1 MTWEWLLYFPNT
13 SLKGGHRWSCVL
25 DSSVW
30 SSVLLDWNWE
40 FGHQLLLLSMVRGY
54 LHLYYLCGRFTGTVV
69 KNSPAHA
76 GDTRQAVSVPGS
88 GRSPE
93 KKQPTPVFLPVK
105 FHGQGSLV
113 CYSPWG
119 CKESERTEW
128 LKNKQ
133 QTISLSPTLHS
144 VMSYWYHEIHHGG
157 SIYTTEF
164 SKCCKSGLCVTF
176 CWLSRLN

>member
-1 MTWEWLLYFPNT
+1 MTWERLLYFPNT

-93 KKQPTPVFLPVK
+93 KEIATHSSILACKVPWTGKPGVLQSMGLQRVRKDWVTKKQTTNNKSFPNSAFSDVI
-105 FHGQGSLV
+105 LV
-113 CYSPWG
+113 PWNSPWW
-119 CKESERTEW
+119 EYLHYRI
-128 LKNKQ
+128 Q
-133 QTISLSPTLHS
+133 QMLQ
-144 VMSYWYHEIHHGG
+144 VRA
-157 SIYTTEF
+157 
-164 SKCCKSGLCVTF
+164 LCNILLTV
-176 CWLSRLN
+176 